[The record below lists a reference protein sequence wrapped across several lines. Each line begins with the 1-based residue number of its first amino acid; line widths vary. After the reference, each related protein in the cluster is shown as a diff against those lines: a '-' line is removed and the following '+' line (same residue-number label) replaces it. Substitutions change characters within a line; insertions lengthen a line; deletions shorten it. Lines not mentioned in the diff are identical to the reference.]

1 MRRLCRDLGVNRVYT
16 SEALLAY
23 ISLAVVGVVLL
34 LLIVEHFERR
44 LARRVSDA
52 NREVVKDIAVLHG
65 EAKTLVEFARLGV
78 IGTAAPHPAT
88 PVGSPQP
95 SLSPEVS
102 EQLREINAQLR
113 ELNRAITSLAAPPAQ
128 STTTPVAVEAPAVA
142 PAQPSPA
149 SPPPAREATAS
160 ASTSPSRPSQR
171 PSVSARVLDAV
182 LTDNLSN
189 SLVYMHEQGGTVAS
203 EHEIPGS
210 SQAVAKLL
218 SLRLARADDRGIYLT
233 DAGRDIASL
242 LTSVSR

>member
-1 MRRLCRDLGVNRVYT
+1 MSHLYT

-23 ISLAVVGVVLL
+23 VSLTVVGVVLV

-65 EAKTLVEFARLGV
+65 EAKTLVELTRLGAV
-78 IGTAAPHPAT
+78 GAAPPQHPSPA
-88 PVGSPQP
+88 PQP
-95 SLSPEVS
+95 QPQPAVDVG
-102 EQLREINAQLR
+102 EQLREVNAQLR
-113 ELNRAITSLAAPPAQ
+113 ELTRLITAWPPVQGPQATAAPPVVQA
-128 STTTPVAVEAPAVA
+128 PVATPPQPSQPTVTPAPAAA
-142 PAQPSPA
+142 PAPRANSRSP
-149 SPPPAREATAS
+149 
-160 ASTSPSRPSQR
+160 
-171 PSVSARVLDAV
+171 VSARVLDAV

-189 SLVYMHEQGGTVAS
+189 SLMYLHEQGGVVVS
-203 EHEIPGS
+203 EHDIPGS

-242 LTSVSR
+242 LISVNR